1 MNRYSLDPIEF
12 PKLLSKV
19 SEGANCDASQRVVT
33 GLMPLEDINL
43 VRIRQSRISEIMRM
57 SQDGTPLGLS
67 PFRDISSALLKAR
80 PAGAV
85 LEAAE
90 LAGFIP
96 VLSITAAAAA
106 QIHGRDDLPRLAEMT
121 EGLTG
126 FPDIL
131 RVLKKSVDQEGNILD
146 TASFLLRDLRERIRR
161 LEVKIVR
168 KIEEIVRDERVS
180 VFLQDDFI
188 TKRSGRWVI
197 PVRMD
202 SKGQVSGVVHDVS
215 KSGETAFM
223 EPLAIINLANEL
235 ENLIAEQKAE
245 EIRILR
251 DISARVRGEADGIA
265 REFSILVDLDALACI
280 AYFSGPLS
288 MSIPEINESGMLR
301 LVQARHPLLA
311 LSFMRSG
318 AGRRVV
324 PLDVGLG
331 GDSTVM
337 VITGSNA
344 GGKTIAIKTIGLL
357 IAMALS
363 GMPIPASSASSVPLM
378 RELLVDIGD
387 DQSIET
393 NLSTFSA
400 HIEHIASILE
410 RAHPRALVLIDEL
423 GTGTD
428 PSEGAALACAVLS
441 ELRICGA
448 LVFATTHLADIKGY
462 VHRTEGMVNASMEF
476 DRQTFTPLYRLRT
489 GEPGQSYALETARR
503 YGLPDRII
511 AAARSMLGGMKVEF
525 DNLVADLNR
534 KRSLFEEQLRDLE
547 LRREELAGGE
557 RLIQERME
565 EASRR
570 EKEILAK
577 AYDEAAE
584 TVLDVKRQMNALLD
598 EFKKKEKAER
608 REALKKAETIRQQI
622 AEKAKRVQRDEEG
635 GITLDD
641 IKEGDMVFVTSLGFD
656 AAVTTIVRRD
666 SRIKVRS
673 GQTEIEVPLSDLR
686 RRAGRQREQTG
697 SKTGSEGQDEPYVS
711 RLSLIGMRVDEA
723 LSLLEPFLNHASLAG
738 LSEVTIIHGIGT
750 GALSRAVREHL
761 TGHPL
766 IKGFRPGKQP
776 EGGGGV
782 TIATLV

>member
-19 SEGANCDASQRVVT
+19 SESANCDASQRVVT

-641 IKEGDMVFVTSLGFD
+641 IKEGDTVFVTSLGFD

>member
-19 SEGANCDASQRVVT
+19 SESANCDASQRVVT

-280 AYFSGPLS
+280 AHFSGSLS

>member
-1 MNRYSLDPIEF
+1 MNRISLDPIEF
-12 PKLLSKV
+12 PKLLAKV
-19 SEGANCDASQRVVT
+19 AEGANCDASQRVVT
-33 GLMPLEDINL
+33 GLMPLEDIHA
-43 VRIRQSRISEIMRM
+43 VRVRQSRIGEIMRM
-57 SQDGTPLGLS
+57 SQEGTPLGLS
-67 PFRDISSALLKAR
+67 PFRDISPALLKAR
-80 PAGAV
+80 PDGAV
-85 LEAAE
+85 VEAVE

-96 VLSITAAAAA
+96 VLSITASASA
-106 QIHGRDDLPRLAEMT
+106 QIQGHDDLPHLAKMT

-126 FPDIL
+126 FPEIL
-131 RVLKKSVDQEGNILD
+131 RVLKRSVDQEGNILD
-146 TASFLLRDLRERIRR
+146 TASFLLKDLRERIRR
-161 LEVKIVR
+161 LEVKIV
-168 KIEEIVRDERVS
+168 KKLEEIVRDERVS

-251 DISARVRGEADGIA
+251 EISAQIRNEADGIA
-265 REFSILVDLDALACI
+265 REFNILIDLDALASI
-280 AYFSGPLS
+280 ARFSEALS
-288 MSIPEINESGMLR
+288 MSIPEINDSAVLR
-301 LVQARHPLLA
+301 LVQAKHPLLV
-311 LSFMRSG
+311 LSFLRSG
-318 AGRRVV
+318 SGRKVV
-324 PLDVGLG
+324 HLDVSLG
-331 GDSTVM
+331 GETTVM

-363 GMPIPASSASSVPLM
+363 GMPIPASSSSSVPLV

-410 RAHPRALVLIDEL
+410 RAHPAALVLIDEL

-441 ELRICGA
+441 ELRTGGG

-462 VHRTEGMVNASMEF
+462 VHRTEGMINASMEF
-476 DRQTFTPLYRLRT
+476 DQQTLTPLYRLRT

-503 YGLPDRII
+503 YGLPDRVI

-534 KRSLFEEQLRDLE
+534 KRSLVEEQLCDFE
-547 LRREELAGGE
+547 LRRKELAAQE
-557 RLIQERME
+557 RLLQERME
-565 EASRR
+565 EASRK
-570 EKEILAK
+570 EKDMLAK
-577 AYDEAAE
+577 AYTEASE
-584 TVLDVKRQMNALLD
+584 TVLDVKRQMNTFLEEL
-598 EFKKKEKAER
+598 KKKEKTER
-608 REALKKAETIRQQI
+608 REVLKKVEAVRQQI
-622 AEKAKRVQRDEEG
+622 AEKARRVQGDEG
-635 GITLDD
+635 GEISLDD
-641 IKEGDMVFVTSLGFD
+641 IKEGDMVFISSLGFD
-656 AAVTTIVRRD
+656 AAVSSIMRRD
-666 SRIKVRS
+666 NRIRVRS

-686 RRAGRQREQTG
+686 RGAGRQREQTA
-697 SKTGSEGQDEPYVS
+697 SRAGSEGQEALSVS
-711 RLSLIGMRVDEA
+711 RISLIGMRVDEA

-750 GALSRAVREHL
+750 GALSKAVRGHL

-766 IKGFRPGKQP
+766 IKGFRQGRQP

>member
-641 IKEGDMVFVTSLGFD
+641 IKEGDTVFVTSLGFD